1 MPSDGTQKKES
12 SGWQHCGSS
21 RVSAD
26 TGNKA
31 AGAGWAVEAVQA
43 LSILPDEDNFPWGK
57 LFWKRPQGNTRSL
70 AITLLLHDWFRQMW
84 VSQLS
89 LWLWLCGSNGGAPT
103 AQAPR
108 PVMCCDT
115 QLLICRTGEP
125 RIQGNISCGHERAA
139 EEVATLWLEA
149 VMMSGRWLRPQD
161 SSEGSVMWPVVGSLL
176 EVSGVLVLRQSEVMP
191 TWLLTAPA
199 QHSLGHDAFCSASGR
214 RGLFIGKNPWGNS
227 LCILKLWGLS
237 YTCVPCSYAFSYV
250 LDPEDLPSYNL

>member
-1 MPSDGTQKKES
+1 MPSDGTQKES
-12 SGWQHCGSS
+12 SGWQRCGSS

-26 TGNKA
+26 TGSKA